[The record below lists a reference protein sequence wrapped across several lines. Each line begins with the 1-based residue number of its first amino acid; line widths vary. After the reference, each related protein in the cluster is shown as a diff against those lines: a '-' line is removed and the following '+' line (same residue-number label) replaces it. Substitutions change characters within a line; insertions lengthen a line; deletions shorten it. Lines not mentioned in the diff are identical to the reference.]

1 MRMPKINEKMYIYD
15 GTPCTVVDVWDEDEY
30 HSAGFNVGIVTK
42 YGNMGFS
49 EFSIDDIGC
58 SIGWERPVHGRF
70 VREYGKT
77 P

>member
-15 GTPCTVVDVWDEDEY
+15 GTPCTVVNVWDEDEY
-30 HSAGFNVGIVTK
+30 HNAGFNVEIVTR

-58 SIGWERPVHGRF
+58 SIGWEKPEG
-70 VREYGKT
+70 GKFKEAVNEM